1 MSCGKKNMRLDFHAD
16 VNRLV
21 FTSHFIFSL
30 VRLPHTI
37 AALFYVYAI
46 RSKEQ

>member
-1 MSCGKKNMRLDFHAD
+1 MSQEKYITQASLDFHVD

-21 FTSHFIFSL
+21 FTSHFLFSL

-37 AALFYVYAI
+37 AAYFM
-46 RSKEQ
+46 